1 MWPVRPRRRDSKQ
14 AGRQTLPG
22 QDRARVSFMT
32 LRERTNERSQEAVAV
47 RPHVRGKF
55 LYAGD
60 EKLYVRGVTYS
71 AFATDSDGNELFA
84 ADQVEHD
91 FAAIAANGFN
101 AVRVYT
107 VPPRWLLDVA
117 QQHQL
122 RVMVGLPVE
131 QHHAFLDEPGRARAI
146 VERVRAAVRQCTG
159 HPAVLCYVAGNEIP
173 AAIVRWH
180 GARR

>member
-1 MWPVRPRRRDSKQ
+1 
-14 AGRQTLPG
+14 
-22 QDRARVSFMT
+22 MT

-117 QQHQL
+117 QQHQHYEGDSRDRNPESDVSRDL
-122 RVMVGLPVE
+122 HRPS
-131 QHHAFLDEPGRARAI
+131 PGRLVNQRTRPSI
-146 VERVRAAVRQCTG
+146 LV
-159 HPAVLCYVAGNEIP
+159 
-173 AAIVRWH
+173 
-180 GARR
+180 